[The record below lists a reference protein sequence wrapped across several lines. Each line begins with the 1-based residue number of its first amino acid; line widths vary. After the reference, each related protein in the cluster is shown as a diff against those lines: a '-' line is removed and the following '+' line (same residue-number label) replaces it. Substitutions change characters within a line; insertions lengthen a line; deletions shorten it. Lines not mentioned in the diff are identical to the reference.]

1 VSKLE
6 FEVGCINKEAEI
18 NDKLLKNHGELLTVL
33 VTQSSNLKD
42 YSQST
47 AKLLE
52 VNEIR
57 SSQIS
62 RLESQL
68 ARLEKDE

>member
-1 VSKLE
+1 MNIKVYP
-6 FEVGCINKEAEI
+6 AEI